1 MIDVK
6 TRPARAVQG
15 LAIQTGR
22 EDVRMGKDILELLS
36 TALYVDPLVVYREYV
51 QNAADSID
59 AATSAGLYPAGDG
72 GRVSVTIDPANRNLR
87 IRDNGTGLNP
97 EVFVERMLALGGS
110 AKRGTSARGFR
121 GVGRLAGLGH
131 AQDLIFRSRAPG
143 QTDIS
148 VARWDGRI
156 LKSALSDGAFE
167 GDVADLISK
176 VVLLDRVPA
185 SDEADAHFF
194 EVELSRIVRGRSD
207 RLLSPEGAAD
217 YLSEVAP
224 LPFRDDFPYGAEISE
239 KLREAGGC
247 AELDIRINGGE
258 PLRRPHGAA
267 VEIGGRQSAY
277 EKLQIVAIP
286 AQDGGE
292 RPAAIGWFLHHGYEG
307 ALTVGTRVKGLRLRS
322 GNLQVG
328 DGAIL
333 ENIFPDPRFNS
344 WTVGEVHLLDP
355 RITPNGRRDQ
365 FEANI
370 HYLNLQNHLAPAAK
384 GIIERCRMNSARRSR
399 LRELDLIRNEVEQ
412 HLGIV
417 EQGVLGEAAREATL
431 ATVDL
436 ALDRMSRISEQL
448 FEPSEPSVPKESL
461 TSLRS
466 AVDSARGR
474 AQASDPLAHLDEAE
488 QAFYRRMTEVIYAH
502 SVNRPAAKAMIDR
515 IIEGEIRQAS
525 AA

>member
-1 MIDVK
+1 MIDVQ
-6 TRPARAVQG
+6 TRPARVVQG
-15 LAIQTGR
+15 MAIQTGR

-36 TALYVDPLVVYREYV
+36 TALYVDPLVVYREYI

-59 AATSAGLYPAGDG
+59 AATSAGLYPAGEG
-72 GRVSVTIDPANRNLR
+72 GRISVTIDPAKRSLR

-156 LKSALSDGAFE
+156 LKTALGDAAFD

-176 VVLLDRVPA
+176 VVLLDRVP
-185 SDEADAHFF
+185 SEETDAHFF

-224 LPFRDDFPYGAEISE
+224 LPFRDDFPYGAEITE
-239 KLREAGGC
+239 RLRAAGGN
-247 AELDIRINGGE
+247 AELDIRINGGD
-258 PLRRPHGAA
+258 PLRRPHGAV

-277 EKLQIVAIP
+277 ETLQIVEVP

-292 RPAAIGWFLHHGYEG
+292 QLAAIGWFLHHGYEG
-307 ALTVGTRVKGLRLRS
+307 ALTVGTRVKGLRLRA

-333 ENIFPDPRFNS
+333 ENIFPDSRFNS

-370 HYLNLQNHLAPAAK
+370 HYMNLQNHLAPVAK
-384 GIIERCRMNSARRSR
+384 GIIERCRANSTRRSKM
-399 LRELDLIRNEVEQ
+399 RELELIKGEIEQ

-417 EQGVLGEAAREATL
+417 AQGVVGETAREASL
-431 ATVDL
+431 AAANL
-436 ALDRMSRISEQL
+436 AFDRMTRVAEQL
-448 FEPSEPSVPKESL
+448 STPSSEPGLDDDVASL
-461 TSLRS
+461 KRRI
-466 AVDSARGR
+466 AVVRGQ
-474 AQASDPLAHLDEAE
+474 AEASDPLAHLDVADR
-488 QAFYRRMTEVIYAH
+488 AFYRRLSEVVYAH
-502 SVNRPAAKAMIDR
+502 AANRSAAKAMIDR
-515 IIEGEIRQAS
+515 IIEREIRHS
-525 AA
+525 TAA